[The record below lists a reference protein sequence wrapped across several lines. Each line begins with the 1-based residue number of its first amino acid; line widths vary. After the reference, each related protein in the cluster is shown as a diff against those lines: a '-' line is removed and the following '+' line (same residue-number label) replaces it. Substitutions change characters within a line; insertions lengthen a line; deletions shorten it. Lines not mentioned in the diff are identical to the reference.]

1 MSSASPP
8 ERGATPRVSVI
19 VPCYDKAPFVQATLD
34 SVYAQS
40 FPSWELIAVDDGSKD
55 GTAEVLRAQGS
66 RIQALF
72 GPNRGASAAR
82 QRGLEAA
89 RGELIQYLD
98 ADDLLEPDALARA
111 VAALDA
117 SGADVA
123 YGGYQE
129 LVERESGRFEAGR
142 SVDRSMESVD
152 ADPELATFTSFW
164 VPPAALLYRR
174 ALAQRIGR
182 WRDDLPVIQDARY
195 LQDAALCGARF
206 VRVPGI
212 QAQYRAPLGGSL
224 SRDDKLRFVR
234 DVLVNSRQIEA
245 LWHER
250 GRLGARQRRALAGGY
265 GFVAR
270 VALPRDEALFAE
282 ALECLYRVEPGF
294 RPSWPKLAGALRR
307 VMGRRRALR
316 VLSRL
321 GRPAP

>member
-1 MSSASPP
+1 MSGPNPP
-8 ERGATPRVSVI
+8 ERGAAPRVSVI
-19 VPCYDKAPFVQATLD
+19 VPCYDKAPFVQATFD

-40 FPSWELIAVDDGSKD
+40 FSSWELIAVDDGSKD
-55 GTAEVLRAQGS
+55 GTAEILRAQGS
-66 RIQALF
+66 RIVALF

-82 QRGLEAA
+82 QRGLEAS

-98 ADDLLEPDALARA
+98 ADDLLEPEALARA

-123 YGGYQE
+123 YGGYEE
-129 LVERESGRFEAGR
+129 LVEREPGRFEAGKC
-142 SVDRSMESVD
+142 VNRSMESVD
-152 ADPELATFTSFW
+152 PDPELATFTNFW

-174 ALAQRIGR
+174 ALVQRIGR

-206 VRVPGI
+206 VRVPSI
-212 QAQYRAPLGGSL
+212 QALYRTPLGGSL

-234 DVLVNSRQIEA
+234 DVLVNGQQIEA
-245 LWHER
+245 LWRER
-250 GRLGARQRRALAGGY
+250 GKLGARQRSALAGGY

-270 VALPRDEALFAE
+270 VALPRDEALFEE
-282 ALECLYRVEPGF
+282 ALQCLYRVEPGL
-294 RPSWPKLAGALRR
+294 RPSWPKLAGVLRR
-307 VMGRRRALR
+307 VMGRQRALQ
-316 VLSRL
+316 VMSRL